1 MIEGFPFWLL
11 NASPFLVCSRRHL
24 TTEFG
29 VTLRFNNFF
38 IRRIKF
44 KQDFAM
50 LTTLMLR
57 LRLSVITVDV
67 LDDDVDDL
75 GGDDD
80 DDQGLAFGRRRLLS
94 SDVVYDLSNDHPL
107 WSIRLTIRLLT
118 NDDFTGRGYN
128 TLLLRW
134 NDLDPHPSYWYR
146 FVFTHYSS

>member
-67 LDDDVDDL
+67 LDDGVDDL

-80 DDQGLAFGRRRLLS
+80 DDQGPAFGRRRLLS

-107 WSIRLTIRLLT
+107 
-118 NDDFTGRGYN
+118 
-128 TLLLRW
+128 
-134 NDLDPHPSYWYR
+134 
-146 FVFTHYSS
+146 